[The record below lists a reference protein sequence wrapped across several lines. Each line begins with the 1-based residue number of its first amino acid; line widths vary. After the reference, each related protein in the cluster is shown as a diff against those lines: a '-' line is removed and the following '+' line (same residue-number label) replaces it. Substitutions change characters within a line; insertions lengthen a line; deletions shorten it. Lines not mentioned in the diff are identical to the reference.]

1 MNEQIIY
8 PALLIT
14 AGVLLSTVVII
25 ILIRVSNKI
34 IRFFELYPESKG
46 IINFS
51 LKFISWFLGLI
62 ILLIFIRLALKFL
75 GLEFT
80 TQIAEDAITLAPKCI
95 LAALVILIGGYIAK
109 SIRSRSK
116 EYQFE
121 FKDTILLIM
130 DFIVYMTFVFT
141 ALYTIGV
148 NITFFQEFY
157 TVVLWVIGGIIVL
170 IVSIIVGIPLGMSI
184 YKKTKKRKNTKIPKK

>member
-14 AGVLLSTVVII
+14 GGILLSTIVII
-25 ILIRVSNKI
+25 VLIRVSNKI
-34 IRFFELYPESKG
+34 VKFFELYPESKG

-51 LKFISWFLGLI
+51 LRFISWFLGVI

-80 TQIAEDAITLAPKCI
+80 TKITEDAITLAPKYI
-95 LAALVILIGGYIAK
+95 LAALLILAGNYISK

-121 FKDTILLIM
+121 FKDTILLVM
-130 DFIVYMTFVFT
+130 DFIVYMTFIFT
-141 ALYTIGV
+141 ALYTVGV

-157 TVVLWVIGGIIVL
+157 TVTLWVIGGIIVL
-170 IVSIIVGIPLGMSI
+170 IVSMIVGIPLGMSI
-184 YKKTKKRKNTKIPKK
+184 YKKTKKEKRKKR

>member
-8 PALLIT
+8 PVLLIT
-14 AGVLLSTVVII
+14 GGILLSTVVII
-25 ILIRVSNKI
+25 VLIRVSNKI
-34 IRFFELYPESKG
+34 VKFFELYPESKG

-51 LKFISWFLGLI
+51 LRFISWFLGLI

-80 TQIAEDAITLAPKCI
+80 TKITEDAIKLAPKYI
-95 LAALVILIGGYIAK
+95 LAALLILVGSYVSK

-130 DFIVYMTFVFT
+130 DFIVYMTFIFT

-157 TVVLWVIGGIIVL
+157 TVALWVIGGIIVV
-170 IVSIIVGIPLGMSI
+170 IVSMIVGIPLGISI
-184 YKKTKKRKNTKIPKK
+184 YKKTKKKRKKR